1 MDKHSKQQKQL
12 WQFSTKKWNEK
23 QKQKI
28 SCHPFPKHSYMN
40 DDSCKYNEKHEQ
52 QHKDEEQNSNNSGQ
66 NNTHFQKLNKR
77 EKYGEIVM
85 KKGKNL

>member
-1 MDKHSKQQKQL
+1 
-12 WQFSTKKWNEK
+12 
-23 QKQKI
+23 
-28 SCHPFPKHSYMN
+28 MN